1 MKEQLMKSW
10 GSIKTFWEKLSS
22 KKKKISIISV
32 GIVLTVAIA
41 ATALMHTAGSRY
53 QMLYPE
59 KLSGTETTQVYAAL
73 QDMDADPQINSQGQI
88 LVPKEQW
95 GELIVALSGKG
106 YPKSAPVY
114 DIFLDNSGFTKT
126 DFEKRQ
132 VLQFQLQNRIQDTL
146 VQIDGVEAAT
156 VTITIPESKEYVV
169 WDKSKE
175 EGSASVMITMEP
187 GYELSPEKVSA
198 IRNHVAAS
206 VSSLMK
212 PENVKV
218 IDAGTGVE
226 MTPDTGMK
234 GANGVDF
241 QRLEFE
247 KQMQK
252 DIEDNVK
259 RLLSPIYG
267 ADGVTA
273 VAKVKLDYDKMLT
286 EQKELVPQDDGN
298 GVKTHLDE
306 EYTLSGNQ
314 PAAGI
319 VGEENNTDTPEYLNR
334 AGDDDGQ
341 ATDYS
346 RSIDWDTSYI
356 KTQIEKGQAILKDA
370 TVAVVVNDSEFDQER
385 HDNLVDLISKSV
397 AIEPDSISVKN
408 LDFSNIDSE
417 PVDVQPETPKLSRG
431 MLLALIGAG
440 ASLLILIILTII
452 ILMRRRAK
460 KALEQEEL
468 ESTNKIR
475 NLEEEIE
482 QHKQELLENAK
493 VNSKENA
500 ITNEIRAFAN
510 ENPEITAALIRS
522 MLKEDD

>member
-1 MKEQLMKSW
+1 MKDQLMKAW
-10 GSIKTFWEKLSS
+10 GSLKAFWNKLTP
-22 KKKKISIISV
+22 KVKKISLISAGLVFAAAIAVTALLHSV
-32 GIVLTVAIA
+32 GDK
-41 ATALMHTAGSRY
+41 Y
-53 QMLYPE
+53 QLLYPE
-59 KLSGTETTQVYAAL
+59 NLSGTETSQVYAAL
-73 QDMDADPQINSQGQI
+73 QDMNANPQINAQGQI
-88 LVPKEQW
+88 MVPKEQW

-114 DIFLDNSGFTKT
+114 DIFLDNTGFTKT

-132 VLQFQLQNRIQDTL
+132 ILQFQLQNRIQDTL
-146 VQIDGVEAAT
+146 VQIDGVKSAT
-156 VTITIPESKEYVV
+156 VTITMPENTEYVV

-175 EGSASVMITMEP
+175 EGSASVMITMES
-187 GYELSPEKVSA
+187 GYELSPEMVSA

-218 IDAGTGVE
+218 IDAATGVE
-226 MTPDTGMK
+226 MTPENEKTGT
-234 GANGVDF
+234 NGVDF
-241 QRLEFE
+241 ERLEFE

-259 RLLSPIYG
+259 RLLAPIYG

-306 EYTLSGNQ
+306 NYSLNGNV

-319 VGEENNTDTPEYLNR
+319 VGEENNTDTPEYLNQT
-334 AGDDDGQ
+334 GDQENQ

-346 RSIDWDTSYI
+346 RSVDWETSYI
-356 KTQIEKGQAILKDA
+356 KTQIEKGQAILKEA
-370 TVAVVVNDSEFDQER
+370 SVAVVVKDSQFDQER

-397 AIEPDSISVKN
+397 AIDPDSISVKN
-408 LDFSNIDSE
+408 LDFTGVDAE
-417 PVDVQPETPKLSRG
+417 PASTEPEKLSTPV
-431 MLLALIGAG
+431 LIAIAGAA
-440 ASLLILIILTII
+440 ASLLILIIVLIVVA
-452 ILMRRRAK
+452 MRRRAK
-460 KALEQEEL
+460 KALEQEEQ
-468 ESTNKIR
+468 ESDNKIR

-482 QHKQELLENAK
+482 QHKKQLLENAQ

-500 ITNEIRAFAN
+500 ITNEIRTFAN
-510 ENPEITAALIRS
+510 ENPEITASLIRS
-522 MLKEDD
+522 MLKEDE

>member
-1 MKEQLMKSW
+1 MKDQLKKSW
-10 GSIKTFWEKLSS
+10 NSFKAFWEKLSP
-22 KKKKISIISV
+22 KKRRILLISV
-32 GIVLTVAIA
+32 GFVFTAAIA
-41 ATALMHTAGSRY
+41 ATVFMNTVGSQY

-73 QDMDADPQINSQGQI
+73 QDMEADPQINSQGQI
-88 LVPKEQW
+88 MVPKDQW

-114 DIFLDNSGFTKT
+114 DVFLDNSGFTKT

-156 VTITIPESKEYVV
+156 VTITMPESKEYVV
-169 WDKSKE
+169 WEKSKE
-175 EGSASVMITMEP
+175 VGSASVMITMEP
-187 GYELSPEKVSA
+187 GYELSSEMVSA

-206 VSSLMK
+206 VSSLME

-218 IDAGTGVE
+218 IDAATGIE
-226 MTPDTGMK
+226 ITPESDSST
-234 GANGVDF
+234 ANGLDF

-298 GVKTHLDE
+298 GVKTHYNE
-306 EYTLSGNQ
+306 AYTLNGNE

-334 AGDDDGQ
+334 TGDDEGQ
-341 ATDYS
+341 ATDYT
-346 RSIDWDTSYI
+346 RSIDWETSYI
-356 KTQIEKGQAILKDA
+356 KTQIEKGQAILKEA
-370 TVAVVVNDSEFDQER
+370 TVAVVVNDSEFDQTR
-385 HDNLVDLISKSV
+385 QDNLVDLISKSV
-397 AIEPDSISVKN
+397 GIEPNSISVKN
-408 LDFSNIDSE
+408 LDFTDLDTE
-417 PVDVQPETPKLSRG
+417 PVDVQPEPKLSRE
-431 MLLALIGAG
+431 LLIAIIGAG
-440 ASLLILIILTII
+440 VSLLILIILII
-452 ILMRRRAK
+452 IVLMRRRAK
-460 KALEQEEL
+460 KVLEKEEQE
-468 ESTNKIR
+468 SNNKIR

-482 QHKQELLENAK
+482 QHKKQLLENAQ

-500 ITNEIRAFAN
+500 ITNEIRVFAN
-510 ENPEITAALIRS
+510 ENPEITASLIRS

>member
-1 MKEQLMKSW
+1 MKDQLMKAW
-10 GSIKTFWEKLSS
+10 GSIQAFWNKLSP

-32 GIVLTVAIA
+32 GFGLAAVIAVTV
-41 ATALMHTAGSRY
+41 LMHSVGDRY
-53 QMLYPE
+53 QLLYPE
-59 KLSGTETTQVYAAL
+59 KLSATETTQVYAAL
-73 QDMDADPQINSQGQI
+73 QDMDASPQINSQGQI
-88 LVPKEQW
+88 MVPKEEW

-114 DIFLDNSGFTKT
+114 DIFLDNTGFTKT

-146 VQIDGVEAAT
+146 VHIDGVEAAT
-156 VTITIPESKEYVV
+156 VTITMPESKEYVI

-187 GYELSPEKVSA
+187 GYELSPEMVSA
-198 IRNHVAAS
+198 VRNHVAAS

-218 IDAGTGVE
+218 IDSRTGVE
-226 MTPDTGMK
+226 MTPETGRL

-252 DIEDNVK
+252 DIEDNVR
-259 RLLSPIYG
+259 RLLAPIYG

-298 GVKTHLDE
+298 GVKSHLDE
-306 EYTLSGNQ
+306 KYTLSGNQ

-334 AGDDDGQ
+334 TGEADGQ

-346 RSIDWDTSYI
+346 RSVDWETSYI
-356 KTQIEKGQAILKDA
+356 KTQIEKGQAILKEA
-370 TVAVVVNDSEFDQER
+370 TVAVVVNDSQFDQER

-397 AIEPDSISVKN
+397 AIEPNAISVKN
-408 LDFSNIDSE
+408 LDFSNTDAEAVNTE
-417 PVDVQPETPKLSRG
+417 PEPKLSKN
-431 MLLALIGAG
+431 MLIALIGAG
-440 ASLLILIILTII
+440 VSLLILIVLTII
-452 ILMRRRAK
+452 LIMRHRAK
-460 KALEQEEL
+460 KALAEEEQE
-468 ESTNKIR
+468 SDSKIR

-482 QHKQELLENAK
+482 QHKRELLESAQE
-493 VNSKENA
+493 NSKESA
-500 ITNEIRAFAN
+500 ITNEVRAFAN

>member
-1 MKEQLMKSW
+1 MKDQLMKAW
-10 GSIKTFWEKLSS
+10 GSLKAFWNKLTP
-22 KKKKISIISV
+22 KVKKISLISA
-32 GIVLTVAIA
+32 GLIFAAAIA
-41 ATALMHTAGSRY
+41 ATALLHSAGDKY
-53 QMLYPE
+53 QLLYPE
-59 KLSGTETTQVYAAL
+59 NLSGTETSQVYAAL
-73 QDMDADPQINSQGQI
+73 QDMNANPQINAQGQI
-88 LVPKEQW
+88 MVPKEQW

-132 VLQFQLQNRIQDTL
+132 ILQFQLQNRIQDTL
-146 VQIDGVEAAT
+146 VQINGVKAAT
-156 VTITIPESKEYVV
+156 VTITMPENTEYVV
-169 WDKSKE
+169 WDKSKA
-175 EGSASVMITMEP
+175 EGSASVMITMES
-187 GYELSPEKVSA
+187 GFELSPEMVSA

-218 IDAGTGVE
+218 IDAATGVE
-226 MTPDTGMK
+226 MTPENEKSGL
-234 GANGVDF
+234 NGVDF
-241 QRLEFE
+241 KRLEFE

-306 EYTLSGNQ
+306 KYSLNGNV
-314 PAAGI
+314 PASGI
-319 VGEENNTDTPEYLNR
+319 VGEQNNTDVPEYLNQT
-334 AGDDDGQ
+334 GDQQNQ

-346 RSIDWDTSYI
+346 RSIDWETSYI
-356 KTQIEKGQAILKDA
+356 KTQIEKGQAILKEA
-370 TVAVVVNDSEFDQER
+370 SVAVVVKDSQFDQER

-397 AIEPDSISVKN
+397 AIDPDSISVKN
-408 LDFSNIDSE
+408 LDFTGTDAE
-417 PVDVQPETPKLSRG
+417 PASTEPEKLSTPV
-431 MLLALIGAG
+431 LIAIAGAA
-440 ASLLILIILTII
+440 ASLLILIIVLIVVA
-452 ILMRRRAK
+452 MRRRAK
-460 KALEQEEL
+460 KALEQEEQ
-468 ESTNKIR
+468 ESDNKIR

-482 QHKQELLENAK
+482 QHKKQLLETAQI
-493 VNSKENA
+493 NSKENA
-500 ITNEIRAFAN
+500 ITNEIRSFAS
-510 ENPEITAALIRS
+510 ENPEITASLIRS
-522 MLKEDD
+522 MLKEDE